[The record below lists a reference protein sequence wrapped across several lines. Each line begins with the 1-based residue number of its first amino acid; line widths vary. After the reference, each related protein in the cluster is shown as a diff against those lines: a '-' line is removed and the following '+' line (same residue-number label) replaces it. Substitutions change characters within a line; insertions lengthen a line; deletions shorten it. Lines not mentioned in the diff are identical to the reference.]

1 MDHHTDLITV
11 ENLRRRYGPTGAEGF
26 EAVRGVGFSV
36 RRGELFALLGTNG
49 AGKTSVLE
57 VVEGLARPTSGAV
70 HVLGLDPYRHR
81 RLVRPRTGI
90 MLQTGG
96 LSGELTVSETV
107 RMWAD
112 TLSAPRPVLEALELV
127 DLGPNATVAVRQ
139 LSGGERR
146 RLDLALAIL
155 GNPEILFLDEPTAGL
170 DPESRAGAWRLV
182 RDLLARGTTVVMTTH
197 YLGEAEELADRLM
210 ILHRGRVVRAGTPSE
225 VVGAEPARI
234 CCTLPPGTPEP
245 IPPLPFV
252 VGCAQTGRA
261 GSVVLTTTDLQAA
274 MVALLEWATARG
286 VVFEAL
292 SARPATLEEA
302 FLAVAGSGSTSSD
315 QEAAA

>member
-11 ENLRRRYGPTGAEGF
+11 QNLRRRYGSARGRGF
-26 EAVRGVGFSV
+26 EAVRGVDFSV

-57 VVEGLARPTSGAV
+57 VVEGLAQPTSGAV
-70 HVLGLDPYRHR
+70 HVLGLDPYRRR

-90 MLQTGG
+90 MLQAGG
-96 LSGELTVSETV
+96 LAGELTVGETV
-107 RMWAD
+107 RMWAG
-112 TLSAPRPVLEALELV
+112 TLTAPRPALEALELV
-127 DLGPNATVAVRQ
+127 DLRSRAKVTVRQ

-170 DPESRAGAWRLV
+170 EPESRVGAWRLL
-182 RDLLARGTTVVMTTH
+182 RELLATGTTVVLTTH
-197 YLGEAEELADRLM
+197 YLAEAEELADRLV
-210 ILHRGRVVRAGTPSE
+210 ILHQGRVVKAGTPAE

-234 CCTLPPGTPEP
+234 WCTLPWGTSEL
-245 IPPLPFV
+245 IPPLPFAV
-252 VGCAQTGRA
+252 RYDTGGA
-261 GSVVLTTTDLQAA
+261 GSVVITTTDLQHTMAA
-274 MVALLEWATARG
+274 LMEWAAARG

-302 FLAVAGSGSTSSD
+302 FLGVAGYRPASSD
-315 QEAAA
+315 QDAA